1 MIQDMKLK
9 NLNENNM
16 KRILIICLMSMFM
29 LALNATEREFIVVY
43 LVDGS
48 TIEVPLQEKPIV
60 KIADGKLKIT
70 TAMNILEIERDNVSR
85 FTFSGNVD
93 GVGTVLLSGAEMEQD
108 GNMLI
113 FRNLPKDSD
122 VAFYSVEGVLLVSE
136 VVEDEYVMSL
146 EKYPKGIYIVR
157 VNGIGTKIVK
167 SK

>member
-1 MIQDMKLK
+1 MKLK

>member
-1 MIQDMKLK
+1 M
-9 NLNENNM
+9 
-16 KRILIICLMSMFM
+16 
-29 LALNATEREFIVVY
+29 
-43 LVDGS
+43 VDGT
-48 TIEVPLQEKPIV
+48 TIEVPLQEMPIV

-93 GVGTVLLSGAEMEQD
+93 GVGTVLLSGVEMEQD
-108 GNMLI
+108 GNILI

-122 VAFYSVEGVLLVSE
+122 IAFYSVEGVLLDSKI
-136 VVEDEYVMSL
+136 VEGEYVMSL

-167 SK
+167 TK

>member
-1 MIQDMKLK
+1 
-9 NLNENNM
+9 M
-16 KRILIICLMSMFM
+16 KRILTICLMSMFM

-43 LVDGS
+43 MVDGT
-48 TIEVPLQEKPIV
+48 TIEVPLQEMPIV

-70 TAMNILEIERDNVSR
+70 TAMSIFEIERDSVSR

-93 GVGTVLLSGAEMEQD
+93 GVGTVLLSGVEMEQD
-108 GNMLI
+108 GNILI

-122 VAFYSVEGVLLVSE
+122 IAFYSVEGVLLDSKI
-136 VVEDEYVMSL
+136 VEGEYVMSL

-167 SK
+167 TK

>member
-1 MIQDMKLK
+1 MKLK

-122 VAFYSVEGVLLVSE
+122 VAFYSVEGVLLDSE

>member
-1 MIQDMKLK
+1 
-9 NLNENNM
+9 M

-43 LVDGS
+43 MVDG
-48 TIEVPLQEKPIV
+48 TMIEVPLQEMPIV

-70 TAMNILEIERDNVSR
+70 TAMNILEIERDSVSR

-108 GNMLI
+108 GNILI
-113 FRNLPKDSD
+113 FRNLPQDSD
-122 VAFYSVEGVLLVSE
+122 IAFYSVEGVLLDSE
-136 VVEDEYVMSL
+136 EVEGEYVMSL

-167 SK
+167 TK

>member
-1 MIQDMKLK
+1 MNLL

-43 LVDGS
+43 MVDGT
-48 TIEVPLQEKPIV
+48 TIEVPLQEMPIV

-93 GVGTVLLSGAEMEQD
+93 GVGTVLLSGVEMEQD
-108 GNMLI
+108 GNILI

-122 VAFYSVEGVLLVSE
+122 IAFYSVEGVLLDSKI
-136 VVEDEYVMSL
+136 VEGEYVMSL

-167 SK
+167 TK

>member
-1 MIQDMKLK
+1 MIIA
-9 NLNENNM
+9 M

-43 LVDGS
+43 MVDGT
-48 TIEVPLQEKPIV
+48 TIEVPLQEMPIV

-70 TAMNILEIERDNVSR
+70 TAMSIFELERDSVSQ

-93 GVGTVLLSGAEMEQD
+93 GVGTVLLSGAEMEQE
-108 GNMLI
+108 GNMLM

-122 VAFYSVEGVLLVSE
+122 IAFYSVEGVLLDSKI
-136 VVEDEYVMSL
+136 VEGEYVMSL

-167 SK
+167 TK

>member
-1 MIQDMKLK
+1 MMTDG
-9 NLNENNM
+9 
-16 KRILIICLMSMFM
+16 MSMFILM
-29 LALNATEREFIVVY
+29 SNATEREFIVVY

>member
-167 SK
+167 TK

>member
-122 VAFYSVEGVLLVSE
+122 VAFYSVEGVLLDSE

>member
-1 MIQDMKLK
+1 
-9 NLNENNM
+9 M

-43 LVDGS
+43 MVDGT
-48 TIEVPLQEKPIV
+48 TIEVPLQEMPIV

-70 TAMNILEIERDNVSR
+70 SAMNILEIERDNVSR

-93 GVGTVLLSGAEMEQD
+93 GVGTVLLSGVEMEQD
-108 GNMLI
+108 GNILI
-113 FRNLPKDSD
+113 FRNLPQDSD
-122 VAFYSVEGVLLVSE
+122 IAFYSVEGVLLLSK
-136 VVEDEYVMSL
+136 VVEGEYVMSL

-167 SK
+167 TK

>member
-1 MIQDMKLK
+1 
-9 NLNENNM
+9 M
-16 KRILIICLMSMFM
+16 KRILTICLMSMFM

-43 LVDGS
+43 MVDGT
-48 TIEVPLQEKPIV
+48 TIEVPLQEMPIV

-93 GVGTVLLSGAEMEQD
+93 GVGTVLLSGVEMEQD
-108 GNMLI
+108 GNILI

-122 VAFYSVEGVLLVSE
+122 IAFYSVEGVLLDSKI
-136 VVEDEYVMSL
+136 VEGEYVMSL

-167 SK
+167 TK